1 MKAGMATI
9 SEYMP
14 KPNSVA
20 ATFVHQTVGI
30 LIIRTSTS
38 GWSERSSISTQ
49 AANSTTAAANRPRM
63 RGDVQPQSEPSLTP
77 SSSAT
82 SQPDSVS
89 TAAIETRPGEVTGD
103 SGIRNSVATMAIA
116 AIAPGIQN
124 SQWYERWSTIGP
136 AATIA
141 KPAPT
146 PML

>member
-30 LIIRTSTS
+30 RIIRTSTS
-38 GWSERSSISTQ
+38 GWSECSSISTQ
-49 AANSTTAAANRPRM
+49 AANSATAAANRPRM
-63 RGDVQPQSEPSLTP
+63 RGDGQPQFEPSLTDR
-77 SSSAT
+77 SSAT

-89 TAAIETRPGEVTGD
+89 TARMLTRPGDNTGD
-103 SGIRNSVATMAIA
+103 SGIRNSVATIAIA

-124 SQWYERWSTIGP
+124 SQWYERLS
-136 AATIA
+136 
-141 KPAPT
+141 
-146 PML
+146 